1 MHYTQKVGIIE
12 LTKSYFD
19 NIVDK
24 EKYMNIHETIKKL
37 LDSQLQVDAL
47 KDESVLNLKAV
58 GRQFA
63 LMYRHAKDKES
74 TEAKHILSTLIKI
87 RKTVKHKLGV
97 VDTNMERFE
106 QKEF

>member
-1 MHYTQKVGIIE
+1 MHYTQKVGIIK
-12 LTKSYFD
+12 LTKSYFN
-19 NIVDK
+19 NIIDK

-37 LDSQLQVDAL
+37 LHRELRVDAL
-47 KDESVLNLKAV
+47 KNESVLNLKAL

-74 TEAKHILSTLIKI
+74 TQTKHILSTLIQI
-87 RKTVKHKLGV
+87 RKMVKGKLGV
-97 VDTNMERFE
+97 LDTNMQRFE